1 MLRSVPRS
9 VRVLVQLLL
18 TAVVIGAA
26 LLYAPPIGAVSAKTL
41 QHSLERETDGSIGHG
56 RTCRR
61 QRPGY
66 WDCLVMAQG
75 GSGGTTYRLHRDGRR
90 CWDAVSIGIG
100 SSPDLPVVVSGC
112 TRLSDQVRLFGWS

>member
-9 VRVLVQLLL
+9 LRVLVQLLFA
-18 TAVVIGAA
+18 AVVIGAA
-26 LLYAPPIGAVSAKTL
+26 LLYAPPIGAVSAETL
-41 QHSLERETDGSIGHG
+41 QHSLEREANGSIGHG
-56 RTCRR
+56 RTCGH

-75 GSGGTTYRLHRDGRR
+75 GSGGTAYRLHRRGRR

-100 SSPDLPVVVSGC
+100 SSPDLPAAVSGC
-112 TRLSDQVRLFGWS
+112 ARLSDQVRLFDWS